1 MERADVVI
9 IVIDATEGVTEQ
21 DAKIAGIAHDRGKGI
36 IIAVNKWDAIEKD
49 NNTVKKHTEKIR
61 QILSFMPYA
70 EILFISAK
78 SGQRLNKIFEM
89 IDVVIENNSMR
100 VATGVLNEIVT
111 EAVAMQQPPTDK
123 GKRLKIYY
131 VTQVAVKP
139 PTFVVFVNDKNL
151 MHFRTPDIWRTVSAK
166 RLGSAVQLSNSLRG
180 SERKTSYDDRC
191 KNHCITDRIWIRSV
205 SDGISVWKS
214 KGIDIRQQGSGNA
227 GTTNSLRV
235 LGWKA
240 GIITFAGDLLKAVF
254 AVLLVKL
261 IFHGTYG
268 ADTKVLELYAGFG
281 TVLGHNFPCYLQFR
295 GGKGIACTT
304 GVILA
309 VCPPAVICC
318 AVGFLII
325 VGITRYV
332 SVGSIFLVS
341 AYLVQAIIFGQIGW
355 LKISGAS
362 RIEFYILSACFTGMA
377 IWRHRANIV
386 RLMNGTE
393 NKFGTKKEINDMA
406 KVGVIGAGSWG
417 IALAKLLRTN
427 GNEVTVW
434 SIVEEEVAMLRR
446 EHEHIDKLPG
456 VKLPEDVLFTTDLKE
471 AIVGKE
477 FLILAVPS
485 VFTRSTAK
493 SMAGYVTEGQIIVCV
508 AKGIEEDTLMT
519 ISDVTEQE
527 IPCAD
532 VAVMCGPSHAE
543 EVGIGLPTTV
553 VAGAKTESTAKK
565 SRICL

>member
-1 MERADVVI
+1 MI

-205 SDGISVWKS
+205 SDRISVWKS

-341 AYLVQAIIFGQIGW
+341 AYLVQAIIFGQLGW